1 MRQGAREGG
10 VTSVTKAAGLWGQ
23 EMLGWEH
30 WSSKSKEVLGVEN
43 VKEPVLSNHIALNI
57 IKGERK

>member
-1 MRQGAREGG
+1 MHRGALKEGFTLQRQLE
-10 VTSVTKAAGLWGQ
+10 WGE
-23 EMLGWEH
+23 EMFGWED
-30 WSSKSKEVLGVEN
+30 WSSNSKEGLGVEN

>member
-1 MRQGAREGG
+1 MHQGTLKVEF
-10 VTSVTKAAGLWGQ
+10 TSVTKAVGVGE
-23 EMLGWEH
+23 EMFGWDK
-30 WSSKSKEVLGVEN
+30 WSSKSKEGLGVEN